1 MLHWNSK
8 YSEIKW
14 RLIPD
19 RLLLKLTISLQEEV
33 LESFLIIRL
42 HCSFS
47 LPSTRIGHLK
57 VLHQP
62 RSTSSNCRNSPK
74 NSNSHLVCEAVM
86 LVFGVFF
93 FLVSCYKHL
102 IIDAFTMQ
110 VISVLSTWSLTAG
123 ETMTQWARRTMNS
136 GPEDKHVAQRSEF
149 APWNSIKYWWLL
161 VPEWLNV
168 TEVFIRELQWKRG
181 HSYDFPF
188 KNINI
193 RIVLDT
199 AGALFDRRRTAVFH
213 IDAGVKRGKGR
224 KGLCWAV
231 SHEEVV

>member
-93 FLVSCYKHL
+93 FPGVLLQAFDNRRLHNAGHLSSFHMVINGGGNNDTMGTANNEQWPRGQTCGTKVRVCSVEQHQILVTTGSWMAKC
-102 IIDAFTMQ
+102 D
-110 VISVLSTWSLTAG
+110 WSLHPG
-123 ETMTQWARRTMNS
+123 
-136 GPEDKHVAQRSEF
+136 
-149 APWNSIKYWWLL
+149 APVEEGSFLW
-161 VPEWLNV
+161 
-168 TEVFIRELQWKRG
+168 
-181 HSYDFPF
+181 FP
-188 KNINI
+188 I
-193 RIVLDT
+193 
-199 AGALFDRRRTAVFH
+199 
-213 IDAGVKRGKGR
+213 
-224 KGLCWAV
+224 
-231 SHEEVV
+231 